1 MFCANWA
8 EPKTFIYFLLFY
20 IILLL
25 LTIFVASSRGV
36 SGPTHRSS
44 TLRPGAEVHIFFG
57 KKEKKILRIF
67 VQKINKM
74 LLWVTL
80 VILRSDRSEKRYFFF
95 LFPKKNYTLDPGRSV
110 DDPCDGPD
118 TPREDEDNQS
128 IKLIKIDDVFFLNEC
143 FRLRPDCAKQSV
155 IYTYIVIKLFYIKF
169 IL

>member
-1 MFCANWA
+1 M
-8 EPKTFIYFLLFY
+8 T
-20 IILLL
+20 
-25 LTIFVASSRGV
+25 SRGV

-118 TPREDEDNQS
+118 TPREENQTRINLKKHRKS
-128 IKLIKIDDVFFLNEC
+128 LKNINEC

-155 IYTYIVIKLFYIKF
+155 IYTYKKKIYYL
-169 IL
+169 